1 MPKTQFLSNTSK
13 MPGLSIS
20 LDARHCVT
28 GSKLAK
34 IPGTTCHGC
43 YALKGRYRMPNV
55 RAAMARR
62 LDFMRSTDFVPRM
75 VEELRTHEK
84 SGFFR
89 WFDSGDVQSVQMALN
104 IVEVCRQTPEIRH
117 WIPSR
122 ESAIWADALEHVTT
136 SRQCHSSHERDSKR
150 PRSIVQLGEHVH
162 GPRKI
167 RTHWSRMPGRISR
180 KPMPRLSRMLGSR
193 RGQCVLSLPLRASA
207 LNSC

>member
-1 MPKTQFLSNTSK
+1 MEDLMPKTQFLSNTSK

-62 LDFMRSTDFVPRM
+62 FDFMRSADFVPRM

-122 ESAIWADALEHVTT
+122 ESAIWADALEHVTIPDNAILRMSATQIDRGPSSNWANT
-136 SRQCHSSHERDSKR
+136 STVHEKSEPIGHACPAESQGNQCLDCRACWDRDVVNVSYHK
-150 PRSIVQLGEHVH
+150 H
-162 GPRKI
+162 
-167 RTHWSRMPGRISR
+167 
-180 KPMPRLSRMLGSR
+180 
-193 RGQCVLSLPLRASA
+193 
-207 LNSC
+207 